1 MTGSKNTGSTTRK
14 SPAAKSKMSGLG
26 VIGELDRY
34 YYGEGRHYKIFEK
47 LGAHPFTYQGKD
59 GYYFAVWAPHAVSV
73 SVVGDFNGWN
83 PDLNPMMPVKDSGIY
98 EALYQA
104 WHPGSFTSM
113 PSQPEA
119 EKFSLKQIPMLS
131 PPNTGRAPHL

>member
-47 LGAHPFTYQGKD
+47 LGAIRLHIRGKTDITLPYGRLMQYQ
-59 GYYFAVWAPHAVSV
+59 SV
-73 SVVGDFNGWN
+73 SSEILTD
-83 PDLNPMMPVKDSGIY
+83 GI
-98 EALYQA
+98 
-104 WHPGSFTSM
+104 PT
-113 PSQPEA
+113 
-119 EKFSLKQIPMLS
+119 
-131 PPNTGRAPHL
+131 

>member
-59 GYYFAVWAPHAVSV
+59 GYYLPYGRLMQYQSV
-73 SVVGDFNGWN
+73 SSEILTD
-83 PDLNPMMPVKDSGIY
+83 GI
-98 EALYQA
+98 
-104 WHPGSFTSM
+104 PT
-113 PSQPEA
+113 
-119 EKFSLKQIPMLS
+119 
-131 PPNTGRAPHL
+131 

>member
-47 LGAHPFTYQGKD
+47 LGAHPFTI
-59 GYYFAVWAPHAVSV
+59 
-73 SVVGDFNGWN
+73 
-83 PDLNPMMPVKDSGIY
+83 SGERRILLCRMG
-98 EALYQA
+98 A
-104 WHPGSFTSM
+104 SCSI
-113 PSQPEA
+113 SQCRRR
-119 EKFSLKQIPMLS
+119 F
-131 PPNTGRAPHL
+131 

>member
-47 LGAHPFTYQGKD
+47 LGAHRYTYRGRTD
-59 GYYFAVWAPHAVSV
+59 IT
-73 SVVGDFNGWN
+73 
-83 PDLNPMMPVKDSGIY
+83 LRSGR
-98 EALYQA
+98 LMQSPSA
-104 WHPGSFTSM
+104 WSAILTAGIRMNSDDAG
-113 PSQPEA
+113 QR
-119 EKFSLKQIPMLS
+119 Q
-131 PPNTGRAPHL
+131 RHL